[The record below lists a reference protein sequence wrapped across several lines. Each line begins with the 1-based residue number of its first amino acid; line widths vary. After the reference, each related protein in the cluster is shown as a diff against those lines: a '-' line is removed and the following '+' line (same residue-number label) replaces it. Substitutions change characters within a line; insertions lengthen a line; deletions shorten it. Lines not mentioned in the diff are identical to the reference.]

1 MAGPR
6 KLLAARHE
14 RFPAR
19 MGKDMPP
26 REIWTEEPGAEQ
38 DDARQTRAQ
47 PESVGRDAVPQAPAP
62 KREMIPQLRGGH
74 AIYTD
79 LMRKHDRVRVRRT
92 GS

>member
-1 MAGPR
+1 MTGPR

-19 MGKDMPP
+19 MEKDVPL
-26 REIWTEEPGAEQ
+26 REIWMEEPGAEQ
-38 DDARQTRAQ
+38 ADARQARAQ
-47 PESVGRDAVPQAPAP
+47 PEPVGRDAAPQAPAP

-79 LMRKHDRVRVRRT
+79 IMRKHDRVRVRRT

>member
-19 MGKDMPP
+19 TGKDMPP
-26 REIWTEEPGAEQ
+26 REIWTEERGAEQ
-38 DDARQTRAQ
+38 ADARQARAQ
-47 PESVGRDAVPQAPAP
+47 PESVGRNASPQAPAP
-62 KREMIPQLRGGH
+62 KREMVPQLRGGH